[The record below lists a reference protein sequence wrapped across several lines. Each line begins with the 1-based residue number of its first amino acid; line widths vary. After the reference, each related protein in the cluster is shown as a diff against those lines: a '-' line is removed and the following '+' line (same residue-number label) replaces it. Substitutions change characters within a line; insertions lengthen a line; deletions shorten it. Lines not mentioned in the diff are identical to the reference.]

1 MFANVSDWDRMI
13 SIWERNYDSR
23 VLESLA
29 CSEDPDIIYKHSKLF
44 MSINYLR
51 KIRNRDH
58 IRVFFNIIA
67 KHVKND
73 NVLSFLLENFDKVK
87 PR

>member
-1 MFANVSDWDRMI
+1 
-13 SIWERNYDSR
+13 
-23 VLESLA
+23 
-29 CSEDPDIIYKHSKLF
+29 LF